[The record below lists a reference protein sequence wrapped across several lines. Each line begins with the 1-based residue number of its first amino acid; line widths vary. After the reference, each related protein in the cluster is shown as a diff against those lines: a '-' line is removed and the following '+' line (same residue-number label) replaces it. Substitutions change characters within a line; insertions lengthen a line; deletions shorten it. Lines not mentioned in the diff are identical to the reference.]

1 MTIYP
6 DERNQELTTKQNEI
20 TLKTSRLFGVIL
32 AVLSAVFVFAVI
44 KLGINESTNELACA
58 EVEANALLQ
67 TTILKMHMNDQYEP
81 LMAASMMLEDG
92 ETFGGESARVALNAI
107 KQTHELCIFGFAN
120 LEGDV
125 TNCIGEYI
133 GNIWHRDYFQNII
146 NGTSTWECEYVE
158 STVKSKEP
166 RIIFSCPAYD
176 QKGNLIGALFSSKE
190 LNVLKRALFENDL
203 FGTGSSYFICDEE
216 GKVLVDSIDSAKE
229 CGSDLLHRSPDSIF
243 DTIPELKELGAENG
257 KSREIEV
264 DGKPYFTS
272 MIPLGVN
279 DWKVGC
285 IVDGDAVAKE
295 YAGTAQTI
303 RKITYEALAISGIA
317 IGYILVLA
325 LQSISRKRHEL
336 YVIKKYNH
344 NYRTLLREL
353 NCTVVE
359 YSPEDSSVN
368 LIHDSCRAFDLQKLI
383 ESENT
388 YQEYVNQHPEFGF
401 EQLKDYTK
409 EAIRKKEPQTFESIL
424 RDKDEKPHWL
434 KVILIP
440 MISDT
445 GYIKILGTTLDV
457 TNMHEELFK
466 MAETYAQVPGGI
478 HRVRLS
484 SPKHIEFYSEGLCE
498 MLGYTHHEVGEIL
511 GPEMN
516 YLKLIHPEDRKTFSE
531 FCRRLSESE
540 RKEMLEYRMLC
551 KDGSVI
557 TVVDTA
563 ESKRS
568 STGIMYGY
576 SVVVDSKMYK
586 QAQAALEKELA
597 ETKAD
602 LEELKIKNF
611 TSQMQPHFL
620 YNALAS
626 IREIVLDDPEYASEL
641 LCDFTTH
648 LRACLRSVTSDTLVP
663 FSRELEN
670 IEAYVRI
677 EKMRFGDRLEIR
689 YECEEQDFLVI
700 PLGIQPLVENAIRHG
715 IYERGKQGG
724 MVIVRTARKQDNI
737 EVVVED
743 NGVGFDYD
751 SIMQE
756 IKAGTRDST
765 GMFNLIF
772 RFERILN
779 AKVKVESQPGVGTRI
794 TILIPIKEEER

>member
-1 MTIYP
+1 
-6 DERNQELTTKQNEI
+6 
-20 TLKTSRLFGVIL
+20 
-32 AVLSAVFVFAVI
+32 
-44 KLGINESTNELACA
+44 
-58 EVEANALLQ
+58 
-67 TTILKMHMNDQYEP
+67 
-81 LMAASMMLEDG
+81 
-92 ETFGGESARVALNAI
+92 
-107 KQTHELCIFGFAN
+107 
-120 LEGDV
+120 
-125 TNCIGEYI
+125 
-133 GNIWHRDYFQNII
+133 
-146 NGTSTWECEYVE
+146 
-158 STVKSKEP
+158 
-166 RIIFSCPAYD
+166 
-176 QKGNLIGALFSSKE
+176 
-190 LNVLKRALFENDL
+190 
-203 FGTGSSYFICDEE
+203 
-216 GKVLVDSIDSAKE
+216 
-229 CGSDLLHRSPDSIF
+229 
-243 DTIPELKELGAENG
+243 
-257 KSREIEV
+257 
-264 DGKPYFTS
+264 
-272 MIPLGVN
+272 
-279 DWKVGC
+279 
-285 IVDGDAVAKE
+285 
-295 YAGTAQTI
+295 
-303 RKITYEALAISGIA
+303 
-317 IGYILVLA
+317 
-325 LQSISRKRHEL
+325 
-336 YVIKKYNH
+336 
-344 NYRTLLREL
+344 
-353 NCTVVE
+353 
-359 YSPEDSSVN
+359 
-368 LIHDSCRAFDLQKLI
+368 
-383 ESENT
+383 
-388 YQEYVNQHPEFGF
+388 
-401 EQLKDYTK
+401 
-409 EAIRKKEPQTFESIL
+409 
-424 RDKDEKPHWL
+424 
-434 KVILIP
+434 
-440 MISDT
+440 
-445 GYIKILGTTLDV
+445 
-457 TNMHEELFK
+457 
-466 MAETYAQVPGGI
+466 
-478 HRVRLS
+478 
-484 SPKHIEFYSEGLCE
+484 

-586 QAQAALEKELA
+586 QTQAALEKELA

-620 YNALAS
+620 YNTLAS

-715 IYERGKQGG
+715 VYERGKQGG
-724 MVIVRTARKQDNI
+724 TVVVRTARKQDNI

-765 GMFNLIF
+765 GIFNLIF